1 MNSNIYQ
8 WLEKKANL
16 YEFDEV
22 SITDTNLSV
31 DTQNHL
37 LNFLEYG
44 YHGEMKWLEESV
56 EKRLSPKKMWQN
68 AESAIIFA
76 KNYGPEQNPI
86 GDISKIKSGNISV
99 YARSK
104 DYHSVMK
111 GRLNKLPVSLFLN
124 FRVV

>member
-68 AESAIIFA
+68 REC
-76 KNYGPEQNPI
+76 
-86 GDISKIKSGNISV
+86 D
-99 YARSK
+99 
-104 DYHSVMK
+104 
-111 GRLNKLPVSLFLN
+111 N
-124 FRVV
+124 FC